1 MLGKIIE
8 IKKNQM
14 VIKLDIDVTSQ
25 ASLVNLH
32 VVFEDGKNRHVGQ
45 IIEMNKET
53 ATINILG
60 EIVNNKFY
68 PGFNKKPS
76 FKALVRMINL
86 EELSLIFGK
95 QQITENGYMYLGTS
109 TLYPNYRINVGV
121 NNFFAHH
128 FSVIG
133 NTGSGKSFA
142 VSRMIQNLFSASSYV
157 PLNSNIL
164 IFDAYGEY
172 TNAFSQLPAT
182 NPNIGYKTLTTNI
195 KNPDGEILRIPL
207 WLLDVDDLA
216 ILLGVESANQIPILE
231 KALKL
236 VVLLRSDNKDV
247 MAHKND
253 IIARA
258 ILDILMSGKDSTKI
272 RDQIM
277 AVLTNFN
284 TEELNLNMPIVEPG
298 YTRTLK
304 QCLYVDKTGKMQ
316 DMELVVDLISKFTI
330 ENLELKTPDGTV
342 PYTLSD
348 LEKAMDFALISEG
361 ILKSDKVFD
370 YANILSVRLH
380 SLASGEYSEFF
391 NYPEMTDKATYISN
405 LLTIKESN
413 KKAQILNFN
422 INYVDDRF
430 AKALVKI
437 ISKLVFNY
445 SLELR
450 RRASFPFHI
459 IIEEAHRYVQNDND
473 EEILGYNIFNRIA
486 KEGRKYGVLLGFI
499 TQRPSELSETA
510 ISQCANFII
519 LRTVHPKDVDY
530 IRNLIPNISEEILEE
545 LKQLQP
551 GTAMAFGSAFQ
562 VPIAIKFDRPNP
574 EPLSNNADITK
585 LWY

>member
-8 IKKNQM
+8 IRKNQII
-14 VIKLDIDVTSQ
+14 IKLEIDVTSQ

-32 VVFEDGKNRHVGQ
+32 VVFEDNGHRHVGQ
-45 IIEMNKET
+45 IVEMSKEA
-53 ATINILG
+53 ATVNILG
-60 EIVNNKFY
+60 EIIDNKFY

-86 EELSLIFGK
+86 EELSYIFGK
-95 QQITENGYMYLGTS
+95 QQITEGGYMYLGTS
-109 TLYPNYRINVGV
+109 SLYTNYRINLEV
-121 NNFFAHH
+121 NKFFAHH

-172 TNAFSQLPAT
+172 TNAFSQLPST

-405 LLTIKESN
+405 LLTIKEAN

-445 SLELR
+445 TLELR
-450 RRASFPFHI
+450 RRASLPFHI
-459 IIEEAHRYVQNDND
+459 IIEEAHRYVQNDKD

-530 IRNLIPNISEEILEE
+530 IRNLIPNISEEIIEE

-562 VPIAIKFDRPNP
+562 VPIAVKFDKPNP